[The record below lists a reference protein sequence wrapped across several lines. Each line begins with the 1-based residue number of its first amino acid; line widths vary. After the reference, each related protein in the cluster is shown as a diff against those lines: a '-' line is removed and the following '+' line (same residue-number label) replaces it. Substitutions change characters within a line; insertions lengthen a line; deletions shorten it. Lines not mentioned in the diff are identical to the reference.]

1 MSLPLSRRIARAAL
15 LVGAA
20 AAPLVGA
27 GTASAAAAPQGPE
40 LGGLTTVDSAGVT
53 GALSGAAQRAGDTAA
68 DVGGRAVRT
77 TVPAVGRGAGGMGNA
92 AVPAAQQNLG
102 RAAGAATGLVGT
114 TARTARR
121 AAPAV
126 GPLPVGAEQ
135 LPVGELP
142 VG

>member
-27 GTASAAAAPQGPE
+27 GTASAAAPQGPE
-40 LGGLTTVDSAGVT
+40 LGGLNTVDSAGVT
-53 GALSGAAQRAGDTAA
+53 SALSGAAQRAGDTAA

-102 RAAGAATGLVGT
+102 RAAGAATGLVGE

-135 LPVGELP
+135 LPVGALP